1 MDGAVR
7 HFRIVQKHNIYLQM
21 GHKEDLARQCNKM
34 EDDANHW
41 RNKVSVK
48 ISKIM
53 FNLVRLIE

>member
-1 MDGAVR
+1 
-7 HFRIVQKHNIYLQM
+7 M

-48 ISKIM
+48 ITKLSDRFGLDELTISSI
-53 FNLVRLIE
+53 VRSTRSTVSSR

>member
-1 MDGAVR
+1 
-7 HFRIVQKHNIYLQM
+7 M

-48 ISKIM
+48 ITKLSDR
-53 FNLVRLIE
+53 FGLDE